1 MKMAILGGVLTV
13 AGLLLPAPY
22 EDYALAFG
30 LFFLLFSL
38 FRLLI
43 HKRGKR
49 GMRLLAMTGASLLV
63 TILGWN
69 LIGRGHMAFVLALAA
84 FVLWIAILSRVVA
97 EKHATMAPEDPH
109 SPQRNPFGK
118 E

>member
-1 MKMAILGGVLTV
+1 MKMAILGGVLTA

-30 LFFLLFSL
+30 LFFLLFAL

-43 HKRGKR
+43 HKGRQR
-49 GMRLLAMTGASLLV
+49 GMRLLAMTGACLLV
-63 TILGWN
+63 TILGWS

-97 EKHATMAPEDPH
+97 EKHAPMAPEDPQ